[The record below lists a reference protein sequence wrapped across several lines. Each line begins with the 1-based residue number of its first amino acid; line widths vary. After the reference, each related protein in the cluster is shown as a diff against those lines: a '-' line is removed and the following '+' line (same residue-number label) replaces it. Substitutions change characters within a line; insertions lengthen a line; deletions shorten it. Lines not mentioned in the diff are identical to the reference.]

1 MKKSV
6 DFLPAGYRA
15 QRRRRGL
22 PWSVFLV
29 AGAVTF
35 GIVGGAIGQYLYGRA
50 IAASMDEALAQK
62 ALVDADLARLAE
74 LRAERDRLEAL
85 VRRTYLTHRPA
96 HLPSFFAELSRSLP
110 ENCRML
116 EVLRLDAEQARSTQM
131 YAPPAPTAAASSAG
145 AGDLSAIDRDRER
158 LRRTSAFAET
168 ETWIASGVSTDVASL
183 HQFVE
188 MLERSSLGLS
198 AQLTSFEAARGQ
210 AETVRFSLTIQRNRS
225 LSVAPPA
232 PSATVQA
239 PLRPRV
245 PAQASHSTTTLAT
258 SQPQRFEEAPR

>member
-1 MKKSV
+1 MKKAV

-29 AGAVTF
+29 AGAVAL
-35 GIVGGAIGQYLYGRA
+35 GIVSGAIGQRLYGRA

-116 EVLRLDAEQARSTQM
+116 EVLRLDAEQARSTPT
-131 YAPPAPTAAASSAG
+131 YAPPAPGAAASPA

-225 LSVAPPA
+225 LPIVSPTPA
-232 PSATVQA
+232 ATA
-239 PLRPRV
+239 KAALPPRV
-245 PAQASHSTTTLAT
+245 PAQASQAKTKLAT
-258 SQPQRFEEAPR
+258 SQTQRFEEAPQ